1 MAFKIA
7 NAEFLGSRL
16 TRILVF
22 RNTVKILNLTG
33 NYFLFFSLD
42 SLQLKVF
49 DIADYERY
57 VISYMSI
64 KNFESYFW
72 AAGSIVFSDSF
83 CSGVLVKVLP
93 LRPLGPLSGFLK
105 NNLMRGDNLMR
116 KK

>member
-1 MAFKIA
+1 MLLFAMMM
-7 NAEFLGSRL
+7 EELL
-16 TRILVF
+16 LV
-22 RNTVKILNLTG
+22 LNLADLADDKKVVKEVTG
-33 NYFLFFSLD
+33 QVTGQDFHSDFLSLCN
-42 SLQLKVF
+42 
-49 DIADYERY
+49 
-57 VISYMSI
+57 